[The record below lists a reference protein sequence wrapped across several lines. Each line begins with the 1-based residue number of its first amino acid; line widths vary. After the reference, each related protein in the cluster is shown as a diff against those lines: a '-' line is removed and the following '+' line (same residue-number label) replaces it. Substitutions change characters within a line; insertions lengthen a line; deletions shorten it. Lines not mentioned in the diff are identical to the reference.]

1 MFVAIFILAIIFLST
16 LYIQSK
22 KPIPEKI
29 FGVYSQPG
37 KWYYLKF
44 ASFFLLL
51 WTRRLKTKLKLIP
64 VEELE
69 RMKPLSDHEK
79 AFDATFFQAVS
90 KNGFYFCGGI
100 ERRHRAKANGL
111 FYIAVP
117 ELGLLESL
125 KLPNTLLDADP
136 GSVLLMKE
144 YSAEGISF
152 TPVEP
157 MKRWY
162 VSFNGKMRTQKN
174 PDKLFNVKLD
184 GEWTSDLPYFLFETD
199 MSLKSLSAA
208 IARETWT
215 EELFDALKSAHQT
228 HYEQMGYFTGTLT
241 VENKSYRL
249 KMDSFRDH
257 SFGYKRDWTLMH
269 RYAFHMLYLEDR
281 TRVSLGVV
289 SQPATTSL
297 LEMGYVVLP
306 DKSIH
311 YIENCN
317 LVLYQHGENG
327 TPGKNYAFS
336 FNANNETYDVRINVI
351 YESFHFKGN
360 NVEARLIERFVEC
373 EVNGMKGRGVSEWQY
388 NNLRNLKSVY

>member
-22 KPIPEKI
+22 KPTPKKI

-162 VSFNGKMRTQKN
+162 VSFNGKMRYLITPRQNSNQSCRFQNTKE
-174 PDKLFNVKLD
+174 PRQAFQRQTGRRMDVGLAIF
-184 GEWTSDLPYFLFETD
+184 
-199 MSLKSLSAA
+199 SL
-208 IARETWT
+208 
-215 EELFDALKSAHQT
+215 
-228 HYEQMGYFTGTLT
+228 
-241 VENKSYRL
+241 
-249 KMDSFRDH
+249 RDRH
-257 SFGYKRDWTLMH
+257 ESQVFIRRD
-269 RYAFHMLYLEDR
+269 R
-281 TRVSLGVV
+281 S
-289 SQPATTSL
+289 
-297 LEMGYVVLP
+297 
-306 DKSIH
+306 
-311 YIENCN
+311 
-317 LVLYQHGENG
+317 
-327 TPGKNYAFS
+327 
-336 FNANNETYDVRINVI
+336 
-351 YESFHFKGN
+351 
-360 NVEARLIERFVEC
+360 
-373 EVNGMKGRGVSEWQY
+373 
-388 NNLRNLKSVY
+388 RNLD

>member
-22 KPIPEKI
+22 KPTPKKI

-215 EELFDALKSAHQT
+215 EELFDALKS
-228 HYEQMGYFTGTLT
+228 
-241 VENKSYRL
+241 
-249 KMDSFRDH
+249 
-257 SFGYKRDWTLMH
+257 
-269 RYAFHMLYLEDR
+269 
-281 TRVSLGVV
+281 
-289 SQPATTSL
+289 
-297 LEMGYVVLP
+297 
-306 DKSIH
+306 
-311 YIENCN
+311 
-317 LVLYQHGENG
+317 
-327 TPGKNYAFS
+327 
-336 FNANNETYDVRINVI
+336 
-351 YESFHFKGN
+351 
-360 NVEARLIERFVEC
+360 
-373 EVNGMKGRGVSEWQY
+373 
-388 NNLRNLKSVY
+388 